1 MLPPG
6 VCLSPQLM
14 LLWVS
19 SRKEATID
27 GAAQIEN
34 CSCEPACPLLQIK
47 IPHFDRLSTPKK
59 GGHFHEQITVW
70 GSVLL

>member
-1 MLPPG
+1 MSPPG
-6 VCLSPQLM
+6 VCLSPQLI

-34 CSCEPACPLLQIK
+34 CSCEPACRFTDLHSAFRPFINTQ
-47 IPHFDRLSTPKK
+47 K
-59 GGHFHEQITVW
+59 GGHF
-70 GSVLL
+70 L

>member
-34 CSCEPACPLLQIK
+34 RPCLRVVFHNSFVKNKTHFSRIK
-47 IPHFDRLSTPKK
+47 ERNINGRQD
-59 GGHFHEQITVW
+59 I
-70 GSVLL
+70 

>member
-34 CSCEPACPLLQIK
+34 CSCEPVCR
-47 IPHFDRLSTPKK
+47 FTD
-59 GGHFHEQITVW
+59 
-70 GSVLL
+70 